1 MPDRIRP
8 TMDWYRQ
15 KIHSMPDDE
24 PMIGPAFV
32 VDKGEATA
40 SRTMQAFCTLVRL
53 ERRSMKLS
61 VAQLAEAI
69 DVEEGE
75 LRNIEHDATYRPRP
89 RTILG
94 IAKFFKL
101 PPKEVMKLAGVAASN
116 DEAFVEKAMRFAAHS
131 DDMGALS
138 DDERKLLKSFVEF
151 LRDHR

>member
-1 MPDRIRP
+1 
-8 TMDWYRQ
+8 MDWYRQ

-24 PMIGPAFV
+24 LMIGPAFAM
-32 VDKGEATA
+32 DEGEAVP
-40 SRTMQAFCTLVRL
+40 SRPTMQAFGTLVRL

-61 VAQLAEAI
+61 VAQLAQAI

-75 LRNIEHDATYRPRP
+75 LRNIELDATYQPRP

-94 IAKFFKL
+94 IAKFFNL
-101 PPKEVMKLAGVAASN
+101 PPKEMMKLAGAAASN

-138 DDERKLLKSFVEF
+138 DEERKLLKSFVEF